1 MRPVDR
7 LGIVGLMLVAF
18 GAAIVMTLQGSMPL
32 WAKWLIGP
40 LLWYGGIAVLLAWA
54 LMRAFP
60 LRRQVVEEEDEVVE
74 AKPEKLPFFASNFL
88 EHDSENVA

>member
-1 MRPVDR
+1 MRPVDK

-18 GAAIVMTLQGSMPL
+18 GAVVVLSLQGTVPL

-40 LLWYGGIAVLLAWA
+40 LLWYGGIACLLAWA

-60 LRRQVVEEEDEVVE
+60 STRPVVPVVEEAADDKR
-74 AKPEKLPFFASNFL
+74 APFLVSNFL
-88 EHDSENVA
+88 EHDSEIVA

>member
-1 MRPVDR
+1 MRPVDK

-40 LLWYGGIAVLLAWA
+40 LLWYGGIAFLLAWA
-54 LMRAFP
+54 LLRAFP
-60 LRRQVVEEEDEVVE
+60 SQRTAVEEEEVVE
-74 AKPEKLPFFASNFL
+74 ARPEKVPFFASNFL